1 MTLNMWCA
9 NNPVCWNQW
18 TGEGQKTGR
27 YTQKKIQHFRNWKI
41 KDCTQKREKL
51 QEVVSLNNECV
62 EYSMRATDQDDAAKI
77 KKMLVK
83 GHGMKGEE
91 EKIENGISKLDRK
104 IVLLLS
110 KRKGI

>member
-1 MTLNMWCA
+1 
-9 NNPVCWNQW
+9 
-18 TGEGQKTGR
+18 
-27 YTQKKIQHFRNWKI
+27 
-41 KDCTQKREKL
+41 
-51 QEVVSLNNECV
+51 
-62 EYSMRATDQDDAAKI
+62 MRATDQDDAAKI